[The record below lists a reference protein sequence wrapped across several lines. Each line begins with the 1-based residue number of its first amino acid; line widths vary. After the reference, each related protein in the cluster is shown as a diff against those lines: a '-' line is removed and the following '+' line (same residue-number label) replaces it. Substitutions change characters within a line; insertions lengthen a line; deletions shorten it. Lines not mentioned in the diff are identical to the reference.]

1 VTARRMGPR
10 AIGRAVVRG
19 AAALKRAMYR
29 GGRPTAFT
37 RLVNR
42 LDAVVY
48 RSRFLSPRHAAV
60 LKVVGRRSGSITSV
74 PVAVTEHQGAEFLVS
89 MLGPD
94 ANWVRN
100 VHAAGGK
107 AALCRHGRETPVVL
121 EEVPP
126 ERRAEI
132 LRRYMLAEA
141 ADCAGCLRHLL
152 AARAAL
158 PVVGGEPTDRVDLR
172 SGVQPPGCLD
182 SGAAPDGT
190 RGRGGGP
197 MSRPARGSATRRGRP
212 LWVSAGPSSA
222 VTVTGRA
229 CERAGRTHGR
239 PR

>member
-1 VTARRMGPR
+1 MTARRMGPR
-10 AIGRAVVRG
+10 TIGRAVVRG
-19 AAALKRAMYR
+19 AAALKRSMYR

-74 PVAVTEHQGAEFLVS
+74 PVAVTEHQGGEFLVS

-132 LRRYMLAEA
+132 LRRYLAIA
-141 ADCAGCLRHLL
+141 PGARPHLGL
-152 AARAAL
+152 
-158 PVVGGEPTDRVDLR
+158 EPT
-172 SGVQPPGCLD
+172 
-182 SGAAPDGT
+182 APLA
-190 RGRGGGP
+190 RFRQIAP
-197 MSRPARGSATRRGRP
+197 RHPAYRILERPAR
-212 LWVSAGPSSA
+212 
-222 VTVTGRA
+222 TGRQQA
-229 CERAGRTHGR
+229 SQ
-239 PR
+239 